1 MNLLLSETGVLKIAD
16 FGLARGMSL
25 PDRTYTEEV
34 ATLYYRA
41 PEVIL
46 MQRYSTEM
54 DIWSVGC
61 VFYEMVTK
69 KCLFQGDSPVDQI
82 HRILRALGTPTIED
96 WPDIIRSKNPDIS
109 SANLPKYPK
118 QRLSAVFPD
127 LPLEP
132 AGYDLLEVV
141 GGLTLA
147 HAGDEP
153 QEPNLRCD
161 GADTCR
167 TVSQQ
172 PYFYEV
178 ANAGGIQ
185 RATDLRGSNP
195 TQAPV
200 LATQSASEKLPQ

>member
-1 MNLLLSETGVLKIAD
+1 MAEVHARRIIHRDIKPMNLLLSEAGVLKIAD

-54 DIWSVGC
+54 DIWSIGC
-61 VFYEMVTK
+61 VFYEMVTG

-82 HRILRALGTPTIED
+82 HRILRALGTPTIEE
-96 WPDIIRSKNPDIS
+96 WPDIIRSRNPDIS

-118 QRLSAVFPD
+118 QKLHLVFPD

-132 AGYDLLEVV
+132 AGYDLLEVARMF
-141 GGLTLA
+141 TSA
-147 HAGDEP
+147 HARNEP
-153 QEPNLRCD
+153 KEQNLCCHRPH
-161 GADTCR
+161 TCKQ
-167 TVSQQ
+167 V
-172 PYFYEV
+172 
-178 ANAGGIQ
+178 
-185 RATDLRGSNP
+185 
-195 TQAPV
+195 
-200 LATQSASEKLPQ
+200 